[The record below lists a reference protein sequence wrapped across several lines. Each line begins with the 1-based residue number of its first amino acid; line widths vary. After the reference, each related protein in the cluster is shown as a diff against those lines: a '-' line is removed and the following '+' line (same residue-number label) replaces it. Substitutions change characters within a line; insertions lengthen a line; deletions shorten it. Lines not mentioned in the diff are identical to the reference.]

1 MSCLFL
7 YQIKAHV
14 IYIAYNMKD
23 KILSGVSV
31 VAYEKNNIKFGMTCA
46 WFMPCDYDQILLL
59 LGSQSDTGNN
69 IKVGDIIG
77 ISCLS
82 SSQKDVALHFGDEH
96 SLSFNKFDNISFTN
110 DDGALLI
117 KNAKSQFVCE
127 VLDCRYL
134 KGNDADHLIQVKIL
148 KEKICKEL
156 DFLEMSSM

>member
-1 MSCLFL
+1 
-7 YQIKAHV
+7 
-14 IYIAYNMKD
+14 MK
-23 KILSGVSV
+23 
-31 VAYEKNNIKFGMTCA
+31 
-46 WFMPCDYDQILLL
+46 ILLL

-82 SSQKDVALHFGDEH
+82 SSQKDVALHFGEEH

-134 KGNDADHLIQVKIL
+134 KGNDEDHLIQVKIL